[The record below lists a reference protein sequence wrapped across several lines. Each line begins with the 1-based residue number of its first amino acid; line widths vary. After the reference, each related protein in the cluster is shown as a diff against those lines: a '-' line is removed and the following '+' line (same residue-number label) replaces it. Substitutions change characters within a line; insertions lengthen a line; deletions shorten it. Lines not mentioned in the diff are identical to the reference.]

1 MQAQGQVVGCLAT
14 NGHHHPTRRLQ
25 LRDVHDTLVTQ
36 FFKVQAVRLVEV
48 RGHRFLNMAQP
59 WHRPGTHLNFPTER
73 LVIRKASIALSP
85 SQKGHG
91 GIRKLASGIRKLEV
105 VFGNWYSGNW
115 KWYSETGQW
124 YSETGQW
131 YSETGQWYSET
142 GQWYSETGKWYSET
156 GIRKLEVVFGNW
168 KVVFGN
174 WESYSETGKRY
185 SETEI
190 GIWKL
195 I

>member
-1 MQAQGQVVGCLAT
+1 MRLYTSFCAVVQGVRGALFIIWHFFTIRHDLWRFALLDRSKTDLPTYWFQMWNWVNYYSRVVLPQFSHVFPWFCLPVQAQGQVVGCLAT

-85 SQKGHG
+85 SQKDARMKTG
-91 GIRKLASGIRKLEV
+91 
-105 VFGNWYSGNW
+105 W
-115 KWYSETGQW
+115 K
-124 YSETGQW
+124 
-131 YSETGQWYSET
+131 
-142 GQWYSETGKWYSET
+142 GKHMKICVCVHIY
-156 GIRKLEVVFGNW
+156 I
-168 KVVFGN
+168 
-174 WESYSETGKRY
+174 
-185 SETEI
+185 
-190 GIWKL
+190 
-195 I
+195 

>member
-105 VFGNWYSGNW
+105 VFGNWYSETGSGIRKLDSGIRKLDSGIRKLDSGIRKLDSGIRKLGSGIRKLVFGNW
-115 KWYSETGQW
+115 K
-124 YSETGQW
+124 
-131 YSETGQWYSET
+131 
-142 GQWYSETGKWYSET
+142 WYSETGKWYSET
-156 GIRKLEVVFGNW
+156 GSRIRKLEKGIRKLRLVFGN
-168 KVVFGN
+168 
-174 WESYSETGKRY
+174 
-185 SETEI
+185 
-190 GIWKL
+190 
-195 I
+195 